1 MKNNRITETPNYRK
15 IIFDLIPDLLMLD
28 DLDINGKELPSEDED
43 EGEDEDEDDFEDDDE
58 DEDGEENGDEDED
71 EGEDEE
77 EEESSEVEL

>member
-1 MKNNRITETPNYRK
+1 MKNNRINETPNYRK

-28 DLDINGKELPSEDED
+28 DLDIEGNELPSEDED
-43 EGEDEDEDDFEDDDE
+43 EGEDEDEDDFEDE
-58 DEDGEENGDEDED
+58 DEDGDENGDEDED

>member
-28 DLDINGKELPSEDED
+28 DLDIEGNELPSEDED
-43 EGEDEDEDDFEDDDE
+43 EGEDEDEDDFEDE
-58 DEDGEENGDEDED
+58 DEDGDENGDEDED